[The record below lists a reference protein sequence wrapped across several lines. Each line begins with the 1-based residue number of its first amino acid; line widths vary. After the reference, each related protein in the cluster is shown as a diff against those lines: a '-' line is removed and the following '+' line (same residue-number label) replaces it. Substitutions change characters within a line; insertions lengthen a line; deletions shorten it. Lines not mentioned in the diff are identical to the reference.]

1 MALILED
8 RMNLLLQT
16 DTDPINNLG
25 WVKVS
30 QQIDA
35 EKWN

>member
-8 RMNLLLQT
+8 RMNLLPQSE
-16 DTDPINNLG
+16 TDPIHSLG

-35 EKWN
+35 EKCN